1 MASMLSLTYPGEFPR
16 ASYGDLDTLPA
27 GVVGEI
33 LFGEL
38 LMSPRPTPSHARA
51 SSKLA
56 AILGVADRPAN
67 ELTGSG
73 DSGWFFVNE
82 PEIRL
87 DGDAVVPDIAAW
99 RRERMQG
106 VRSDY
111 PDIAPD
117 WVCEVQSPATAR
129 HDWTTKA
136 EWYLKAGVRW
146 YWIVDPRA
154 RTIRHFRATADGWMA
169 LGLVADHECESLEPF
184 TTIAIPL
191 GDLWLS

>member
-16 ASYGDLDTLPA
+16 ASYQDLQALPV

-38 LMSPRPTPSHARA
+38 LMSPRPTLRHARA
-51 SSKLA
+51 ASKLA

-67 ELTGSG
+67 ELPGNE

-87 DGDAVVPDIAAW
+87 DGDAVVPDIAEW
-99 RRERMQG
+99 RRERIQG

-111 PDIAPD
+111 PDLAPD
-117 WVCEVQSPATAR
+117 WVGEVQSPTTAR

-136 EWYLKAGVRW
+136 DWYLKAGVRW
-146 YWIVDPRA
+146 YWSVDPRA
-154 RTIRHFRATADGWMA
+154 RTIRHFRATPDGWMA
-169 LGLVADHECESLEPF
+169 LGLVAEHECESLEPF
-184 TTIAIPL
+184 TTIRIPL